1 MDPISETPSQALQ
14 EALAAELR
22 AAQGIADVNVR
33 TWAQRASITHDSI
46 YRILRGRRPVS
57 VVELVLLCQAIN
69 DDPLDLI
76 SRAARRAGH
85 PLRSSRTIEVVRAD
99 RARLALEAAGLD
111 DDPNLAYDKARRA
124 LAETGQLLSR
134 QEWQAFLEG
143 TGSATMTAHLGA
155 FLEVPGEYLAG
166 ADDSATAKVE
176 TQLRFARTMRDVG
189 VTRLAARS
197 LDELGSD
204 EIKAVEEAIREF
216 IDEEEGHHQ

>member
-1 MDPISETPSQALQ
+1 
-14 EALAAELR
+14 
-22 AAQGIADVNVR
+22 
-33 TWAQRASITHDSI
+33 
-46 YRILRGRRPVS
+46 
-57 VVELVLLCQAIN
+57 
-69 DDPLDLI
+69 
-76 SRAARRAGH
+76 
-85 PLRSSRTIEVVRAD
+85 RTIEVVRAD
-99 RARLALEAAGLD
+99 RARLALEAAGLH

-124 LAETGQLLSR
+124 LADTGQLLSR

-143 TGSATMTAHLGA
+143 TGSATMTAPLGE

-216 IDEEEGHHQ
+216 IDEEE

>member
-1 MDPISETPSQALQ
+1 MDPISETLAQALQ
-14 EALAAELR
+14 ESLAAELR
-22 AAQGIADVNVR
+22 AAQGIADINVR

-57 VVELVLLCQAIN
+57 VVELVLLCHAIE

-99 RARLALEAAGLD
+99 RARLALEAAGLY
-111 DDPNLAYDKARRA
+111 DDPGAAYDKARRA
-124 LAETGQLLSR
+124 LAETGHLLSR
-134 QEWQAFLEG
+134 QEWQAFLDG
-143 TGSATMTAHLGA
+143 TGSATMTDPLGT

-166 ADDSATAKVE
+166 AADNAAAKVE

-197 LDELGSD
+197 LDELGTD
-204 EIKAVEEAIREF
+204 EIKAVEDAIREF
-216 IDEEEGHHQ
+216 IDEEEGHQQ